1 MSFLQI
7 QQQFVA
13 HIRDP
18 ALPRPS
24 DVSEKRMQV
33 YNDLFFNNMQGF
45 VNSAFPVLRT
55 LYSPDDWTALIRQF
69 FSGYSCSSPYF
80 LDIAEHFLH
89 FLQHSYQSV
98 STDPV
103 FLIELAQYEWAELHL
118 ATKIQQRTEQ
128 PLTAEQVKTAALQ
141 LSELSLLLAYP
152 YQVHQIS
159 QQYQPRQPGELCCY
173 LLYRDKEDNVKFS
186 LINTVT
192 AALLQLL
199 QQAPGSTADTLVDT
213 LADQLPQYNYQQLL
227 QGAVTVLQDFAA
239 KGAVVS
245 FQAEQN
251 SLP

>member
-1 MSFLQI
+1 MSFLEL

-13 HIRDP
+13 HIRNP
-18 ALPRPS
+18 KLPRPA
-24 DVSEKRMQV
+24 DVPQKRMQV
-33 YNDLFFNNMQGF
+33 YNELFFNNVQGF

-55 LYSPDDWTALIRQF
+55 LYQPDNWTSLVRHF
-69 FSGYSCSSPYF
+69 FSGYSCTSPYF

-89 FLQHSYQSV
+89 FLQHSYQPV

-103 FLIELAQYEWAELHL
+103 FLTELAHYEWAELHL
-118 ATKIQQRTEQ
+118 ATKILSKPEQ
-128 PLTAEQVKTAALQ
+128 SVNAEQLQTQALQ
-141 LSELSLLLAYP
+141 LSELSLVLAYP

-159 QQYQPRQPGELCCY
+159 RQYQPEKPGELCCY
-173 LLYRDKEDNVKFS
+173 LLYRDAEDDVKFS

-192 AALLQLL
+192 AALLHAL
-199 QQAPGSTADTLVDT
+199 QQSPGITIDSLIAT
-213 LADQLPQYNYQQLL
+213 LAEQVPQYSHQQLR
-227 QGAVTVLQDFAA
+227 QGASSILQDFAA